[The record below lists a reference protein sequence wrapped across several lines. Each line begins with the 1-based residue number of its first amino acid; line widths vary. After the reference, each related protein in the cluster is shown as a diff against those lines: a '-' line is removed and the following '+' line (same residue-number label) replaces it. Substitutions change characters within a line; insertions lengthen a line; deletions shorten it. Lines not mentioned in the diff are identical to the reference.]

1 MSNIIEFPQKPDGS
15 GYLLD
20 DEGKICGIFN
30 GALGVAIDG
39 DSVHV
44 GWFFD
49 DSIENPVEL
58 TTNEM
63 NKFCIMWLA
72 INDPSALSGG
82 DE

>member
-30 GALGVAIDG
+30 GAIGAAIDG
-39 DSVHV
+39 HTVHV
-44 GWFFD
+44 GEFFD
-49 DSIENPVEL
+49 DLIENPVEL
-58 TTNEM
+58 KISEM

-72 INDPSALSGG
+72 INDPSALNG
-82 DE
+82 DSQ